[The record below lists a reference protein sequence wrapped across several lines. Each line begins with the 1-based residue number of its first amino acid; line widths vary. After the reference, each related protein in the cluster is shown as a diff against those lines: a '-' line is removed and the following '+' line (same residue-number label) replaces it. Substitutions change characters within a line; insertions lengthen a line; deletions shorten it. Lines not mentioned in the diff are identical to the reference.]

1 MKNIIGFITGAV
13 AILFGLYA
21 LIRIID
27 HKELTVG
34 AFTLTFGI
42 MAIIWTTRA
51 IKALSPGS
59 SLRTYAGYFL
69 ASLIFIVLF
78 SVYHSLNTFFKWQQ
92 TIGDFMVLP
101 EFMLITI
108 TYMIFMIASYNIYK
122 LGKEF
127 GFQAQAKGIEKIIK
141 KKKRKR

>member
-1 MKNIIGFITGAV
+1 MKNIIKFIIGAI

-42 MAIIWTTRA
+42 TAIIWTIRA

-69 ASLIFIVLF
+69 TSLIFIVLF
-78 SVYHSLNTFFKWQQ
+78 SIYHSLNTFFKWQQ

-108 TYMIFMIASYNIYK
+108 AYMIFVISGYNMYK
-122 LGKEF
+122 LGEEF
-127 GFQAQAKGIEKIIK
+127 GFQMQAKNIEKRIKNK
-141 KKKRKR
+141 KKKR

>member
-1 MKNIIGFITGAV
+1 MKDIIGFVIGAI

-21 LIRIID
+21 LIRILN
-27 HKELTVG
+27 HRELTVG

-42 MAIIWTTRA
+42 MAIIWTARA

-78 SVYHSLNTFFKWQQ
+78 SIYHSLNTFFKWQT

-101 EFMLITI
+101 EFMIITI
-108 TYMIFMIASYNIYK
+108 TYMIFTIASYNMYK
-122 LGKEF
+122 LGEEF
-127 GFQAQAKGIEKIIK
+127 GFEVQAKGIEKRI
-141 KKKRKR
+141 KKKRKK